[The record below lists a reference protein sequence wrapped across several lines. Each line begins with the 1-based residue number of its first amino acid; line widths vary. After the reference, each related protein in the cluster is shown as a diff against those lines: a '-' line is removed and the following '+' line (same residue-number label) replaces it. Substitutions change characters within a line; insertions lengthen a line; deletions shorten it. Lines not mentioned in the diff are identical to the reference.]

1 MSHRKIS
8 EVMSTD
14 VATVRMETPFK
25 DVARMLAR
33 RDVSAAP
40 VVDADGRVLGV
51 VSQADLLVKQS
62 TQEPDWRRSPA
73 AWWRR
78 RRNTR
83 RAGATNA
90 GELMSTPAIT
100 VRATATVVSGARKL
114 TVHNIKRLPVLDDAG
129 KLVGIVSRKDLL
141 TVFLRPDAEI
151 REDIVRN
158 VFEFGLGMPVSPAVL
173 TVTVHDGKVTL
184 EGQIELKSQLDLV
197 EQMARHIDGVVDVTM
212 KMTYRRDDTKDT
224 YVPPPLTVDITHE
237 PWR

>member
-8 EVMSTD
+8 DVMSTD
-14 VATVRMETPFK
+14 VVTVRMETPFK
-25 DVARMLAR
+25 DVARLLAR

-40 VVDADGRVLGV
+40 VVCADGRVVGV

-62 TQEPDWRRSPA
+62 TQEPEWRRSPTS
-73 AWWRR
+73 WWRR
-78 RRNTR
+78 RRNAR
-83 RAGATNA
+83 RARATTA

-100 VRATATVVSGARKL
+100 VPAKATVVSGAREL
-114 TVHNIKRLPVLDDAG
+114 TLHSIKRLPVVDDDG

-141 TVFLRPDAEI
+141 SVFLRPD
-151 REDIVRN
+151 EDIRADIIHN

-173 TVTVHDGKVTL
+173 AVTVQDGVVTL
-184 EGQIELKSQLDLV
+184 EGQVELKSQLELV
-197 EQMARHIDGVVDVTM
+197 EQMTRHIDGVVDVRM

-224 YVPPPLTVDITHE
+224 YVPPPLAVDITHE